1 MNSTLDLALSLLV
14 SAGIGL
20 LVGLERERNPH
31 AKAGLRTFTLIA
43 LAGSLSALIGAATD
57 SPWVAAV

>member
-43 LAGSLSALIGAATD
+43 LAGS
-57 SPWVAAV
+57 